1 MEDKNQ
7 YQALLRGKIA
17 AAIAQARAAA
27 KITHKGVKGAVLEI
41 LLSKLF
47 RPLLPA
53 DIGIGTGQIIDAYGN
68 TPSPQIDIV
77 IYNKAILPPILID
90 ESVGLFPI
98 ESVLYTIEV
107 KTKLNSRELKTAHAS
122 AKLVNTSFTYLQD
135 HLKDENE
142 TIHQPISR
150 PRSVIFALNTDLKEN
165 GLSEAERYMKI
176 YLADE
181 PYLTAICVAGRE
193 YSYEDRECWVT
204 MRNAREYDEIL
215 NLIAGITNTYRDVSE
230 SRGYPFLG
238 HYIATDRCGYDLI
251 PYTDLPNL
259 TVICNQCGNTE
270 EVIALFDKR
279 DFIIVNKTIT
289 HNKLCK
295 CGGKLI
301 SKRGNYTIK
310 EGRLRE
316 ISVNHPLNFKF

>member
-17 AAIAQARAAA
+17 AAIDQARAAA
-27 KITHKGVKGAVLEI
+27 KITHKGVKGTVLEI

-122 AKLVNTSFTYLQD
+122 AKLVNTTFTYLQD
-135 HLKDENE
+135 HLEGKNT
-142 TIHQPISR
+142 TIHNEISR
-150 PRSVIFALNTDLKEN
+150 SRSVIFALNSDLKDN
-165 GLSEAERYMKI
+165 GLSEAARYMKI
-176 YLADE
+176 YLPDQ
-181 PYLTAICVAGRE
+181 PYLAAICVAGRE
-193 YSYEDRECWVT
+193 YSFEDRECWVT
-204 MRNAREYDEIL
+204 MRDTQEYDEIL
-215 NLIAGITNTYRDVSE
+215 NLIAGITNTYRDVSK

-238 HYIATDRCGYDLI
+238 HYIATDRCGYTLI

-259 TVICNQCGNTE
+259 TVTCNQCGNTK
-270 EVIALFDKR
+270 EVTALFDKR
-279 DFIIVNKTIT
+279 DFTIFNKTIA
-289 HNKLCK
+289 HDKPCE

-301 SKRGNYTIK
+301 SKRGNYTIQG
-310 EGRLRE
+310 GRLRG
-316 ISVNHPLNFKF
+316 ISVNDPLNFKF